1 MAALR
6 EERSTVPRGRDLD
19 STQLFLLLNFSAFPA
34 IVFLNVMNSL
44 KSMISADRRLSALDQ
59 LVHTEQVMTSTFQV
73 ILTLVS
79 A

>member
-1 MAALR
+1 
-6 EERSTVPRGRDLD
+6 
-19 STQLFLLLNFSAFPA
+19 
-34 IVFLNVMNSL
+34 
-44 KSMISADRRLSALDQ
+44 MISADRRLSALDQ